1 MVKERYKLAHDL
13 DQKIEALVEKYTELL
28 LGESDETLQEE
39 VKSWIIYSFIAKQ
52 MPPLVKHWN
61 QLYPE
66 GKQEM
71 MELITKIKDLNE
83 KQRLQ
88 QKPDEKRD
96 KNKNR

>member
-1 MVKERYKLAHDL
+1 MVKEGYKLPHDL

-88 QKPDEKRD
+88 QKPDEK
-96 KNKNR
+96 KG

>member
-83 KQRLQ
+83 KQRQ
-88 QKPDEKRD
+88 QKPDDSK
-96 KNKNR
+96 KK

>member
-1 MVKERYKLAHDL
+1 MAYDME
-13 DQKIEALVEKYTELL
+13 QKIEALVEKYTELL
-28 LGESDETLQEE
+28 VGESDETLQRE

-61 QLYPE
+61 QLYPD

-71 MELITKIKDLNE
+71 MEMIKKIKELNE

-88 QKPDEKRD
+88 QKTDE
-96 KNKNR
+96 

>member
-88 QKPDEKRD
+88 QKPDEK
-96 KNKNR
+96 KG

>member
-1 MVKERYKLAHDL
+1 MAHDL

-71 MELITKIKDLNE
+71 MELITKIKDLND

-88 QKPDEKRD
+88 QKPDE
-96 KNKNR
+96 

>member
-1 MVKERYKLAHDL
+1 MVKEGYKLAHDL

-88 QKPDEKRD
+88 QKPDEK
-96 KNKNR
+96 KG

>member
-71 MELITKIKDLNE
+71 MELITKIKDLND

-88 QKPDEKRD
+88 QKPDE
-96 KNKNR
+96 

>member
-1 MVKERYKLAHDL
+1 MAHDL

-88 QKPDEKRD
+88 QKPDEK
-96 KNKNR
+96 KG

>member
-1 MVKERYKLAHDL
+1 MAHDL

-96 KNKNR
+96 KK

>member
-1 MVKERYKLAHDL
+1 MAHDL
-13 DQKIEALVEKYTELL
+13 DQKIEAMVEKYTELL
-28 LGESDETLQEE
+28 LGESDETLKGE

-83 KQRLQ
+83 KQRQ
-88 QKPDEKRD
+88 QKPDD
-96 KNKNR
+96 NKKK

>member
-1 MVKERYKLAHDL
+1 MVKEGNKLAHDL

-71 MELITKIKDLNE
+71 MELITKIKNLNE

-88 QKPDEKRD
+88 QKPDEK
-96 KNKNR
+96 KG